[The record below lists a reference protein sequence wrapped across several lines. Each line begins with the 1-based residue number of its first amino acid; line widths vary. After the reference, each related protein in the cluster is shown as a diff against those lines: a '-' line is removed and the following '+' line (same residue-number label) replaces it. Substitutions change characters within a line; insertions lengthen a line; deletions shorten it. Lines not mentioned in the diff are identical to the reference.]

1 MYKNRFLT
9 ILFLILLILSSL
21 LYFNQKIQAE
31 DFQNFQGYNSEI
43 DFNTDYE
50 YKLIKY
56 NFFSEENKLDLIS
69 HLKNSAYIKQQGN
82 FNDGSI
88 TQIGNFGSLV
98 AIIQIGNENSASVK
112 QYANNTKAEV
122 FQFGNNHDLSV
133 EQWGNKGKVYV
144 IQSGNNLEN
153 KEVKIIQ
160 F

>member
-56 NFFSEENKLDLIS
+56 NFLSEENKLDLIS
-69 HLKNSAYIKQQGN
+69 HLKNSAYN
-82 FNDGSI
+82 
-88 TQIGNFGSLV
+88 
-98 AIIQIGNENSASVK
+98 
-112 QYANNTKAEV
+112 
-122 FQFGNNHDLSV
+122 
-133 EQWGNKGKVYV
+133 
-144 IQSGNNLEN
+144 
-153 KEVKIIQ
+153 
-160 F
+160 